1 VTDLTTVLADYCSM
15 CDLIGPLDVEVFC
28 AGYAFFE
35 EWKAAPNRR
44 ADVAACELKRGE
56 RRGSAANAA

>member
-1 VTDLTTVLADYCSM
+1 MTIVLADYRSM

-28 AGYAFFE
+28 AGYACFE

-44 ADVAACELKRGE
+44 ADVAACELRRGE
-56 RRGSAANAA
+56 LPGSASYAA